1 MAYVARQV
9 RGAIGARLG
18 HENPGVLKV
27 LARRFRVVIAVVLLE
42 TTHRPPIA
50 VLYSL
55 TLLRCCRVPAIRQP
69 PSFGCCGCGS
79 TCAGGGCGG
88 CAVTSRVVS
97 VALRRYC
104 CAAMGRDRQRLSRA
118 GGEWVPGDGAAGR
131 RRLLRAVR
139 GLVWRARPCGAAAVL
154 LLLAPAAGCRMAA
167 VEPARQQ
174 DSSTPPQPP
183 SGATGELPE
192 LSIGD
197 ASLVDGTAGGG
208 MRFEVRLA
216 PASTS
221 TVTVRYETEDGTAI
235 AGLDYTAARG
245 TLTFAAGTTRAA
257 IEVAILSAA
266 EGEEPK
272 AFTVTLSTPS
282 GARLAGAAGGGA
294 TATGTI
300 SKGSG
305 TGGPNTGEP
314 AGPGGPTGPTT
325 TGDTDPPGLS
335 ALAVTGAG
343 ALYPAFAAGT
353 RHYALTC
360 TGSPT
365 LTVDAATGRAGA
377 RLTLLRADRAAAVVS
392 ETGSLS
398 ASVTAVGGD
407 HDLAIEVSDAG
418 GSTTYVVH
426 CLPDAFPTVSATGTG
441 QAKAGLLLLTAAYGE
456 FSNRVTFMTVLD
468 NNGVPRFHR
477 QLTTARFDDG
487 QFWAMDF
494 KYHGGARF
502 SVSRR
507 AQQSSSQSVF
517 GDWQIDLLD
526 NRLEVTTA
534 GIGTAAPLTHTDAH
548 DFHVTSGG
556 DYVMLSYDDSTRD
569 FTPYGGSATTSTRDS
584 VIQRRTAAGVPQFT
598 WNSWD
603 HRTALQVGDDCR
615 VGLYPDSYAHLNSLQ
630 VLSDGDY
637 VASFRGC
644 GQVLRIDGSSGA
656 VEWKLGGTAPEA
668 DTNAE
673 HLELVEHAD
682 PEVVEEFCGQHHVT
696 LTSSDTVVMY
706 DNGVQCNG
714 PRKAM
719 TPFSRAV
726 EYDISSGTQAEYV
739 REYRLPDAHGHFP
752 YRGGVHVLEH
762 FGGNV
767 HWLISWGGAADNRT
781 VDLDRTIAISEV
793 DPSTGTAHLEVTMY
807 KGARDAWSYRAY
819 RVPESALDIPLN
831 LP

>member
-1 MAYVARQV
+1 
-9 RGAIGARLG
+9 
-18 HENPGVLKV
+18 
-27 LARRFRVVIAVVLLE
+27 
-42 TTHRPPIA
+42 
-50 VLYSL
+50 
-55 TLLRCCRVPAIRQP
+55 
-69 PSFGCCGCGS
+69 
-79 TCAGGGCGG
+79 
-88 CAVTSRVVS
+88 
-97 VALRRYC
+97 
-104 CAAMGRDRQRLSRA
+104 MGRDRQRLSRA

-167 VEPARQQ
+167 VEATRQQ
-174 DSSTPPQPP
+174 DTSTPPEPP
-183 SGATGELPE
+183 AGATGELPE

-197 ASLVDGTAGGG
+197 ASLVDGSGSGGG

-245 TLTFAAGTTRAA
+245 TLTFSAGVTRAA

-266 EGEEPK
+266 EGQYPK
-272 AFTVTLSTPS
+272 TFTVTLSNPS
-282 GARLAGAAGGGA
+282 GARLADAGAGA

-300 SKGSG
+300 SEGSG
-305 TGGPNTGEP
+305 TDGTNTGEP
-314 AGPGGPTGPTT
+314 TEPGGPTGPTT

-343 ALYPAFAAGT
+343 TLYPAFAAGT

-365 LTVDAATGRAGA
+365 LTVHAATGRAGA
-377 RLTLLRADRAAAVVS
+377 RLTLLRADRADSVVS
-392 ETGSLS
+392 DTGSLR

-426 CLPDAFPTVSATGTG
+426 CLPDAFPTVRATGTG

-526 NRLEVTTA
+526 NRLEVTTS

-569 FTPYGGSATTSTRDS
+569 FTPYGGLAATSTRDS
-584 VIQRRTAAGVPQFT
+584 VIQRSTAAGVPQFT

-603 HRTALQVGDDCR
+603 HRMALQVGDDCR

-726 EYDISSGTQAEYV
+726 EYDISSGTQAEYL

-767 HWLISWGGAADNRT
+767 HWLISWGGAAENRT

-793 DPSTGTAHLEVTMY
+793 DPATGTAHLEVTMY